1 VQRQALEAERAA
13 LDRLYAEGEIDHD
26 TVRRLGQELDLE
38 EERWARLE
46 ESPLA

>member
-1 VQRQALEAERAA
+1 MLFRSRAA
-13 LDRLYAEGEIDHD
+13 LERLHEDGDIDQE
-26 TVRRLGQELDLE
+26 TARRLGQELDLE